1 MAEKKS
7 KGLFL
12 VIMVILS
19 CFFQLS
25 CSTSNGIENQNIQ
38 ADQLE
43 VKVMTFNIRYYG
55 AKDGP
60 DNWQY
65 RRQMVINVIKNNR
78 VDIIGFQEAHKLQ
91 VEQIQEQLDEFGVLA
106 TYRNGK
112 SNGPSNALF
121 YRKSRFIVDSW
132 DTFWFSDT
140 PEMPGSIGW
149 GNKSSR
155 FCTWARLIEKKSGK
169 CFYFFNTHLDH
180 RSQYS
185 RERSAIFV
193 TKMINLRKDKS
204 PFILT
209 GDMNAR
215 EDNRVIRFFK
225 GEELTLDNNRYGT
238 LVPVVD
244 TFRIKHGTECD
255 AGTFNGFGKYEKF
268 SKIDYVFV
276 QESTTILDAKVIK
289 YNENGHYPSDHCPV
303 TARIQF
309 H

>member
-91 VEQIQEQLDEFGVLA
+91 VEQIQEQHFGFQIHLKCRGQLDGEIRA
-106 TYRNGK
+106 
-112 SNGPSNALF
+112 A
-121 YRKSRFIVDSW
+121 D
-132 DTFWFSDT
+132 
-140 PEMPGSIGW
+140 
-149 GNKSSR
+149 
-155 FCTWARLIEKKSGK
+155 
-169 CFYFFNTHLDH
+169 
-180 RSQYS
+180 
-185 RERSAIFV
+185 FV
-193 TKMINLRKDKS
+193 HGRDLLRKRVENA
-204 PFILT
+204 FIFSIHTLT
-209 GDMNAR
+209 TVHSIPEN
-215 EDNRVIRFFK
+215 EV
-225 GEELTLDNNRYGT
+225 RY
-238 LVPVVD
+238 L
-244 TFRIKHGTECD
+244 
-255 AGTFNGFGKYEKF
+255 
-268 SKIDYVFV
+268 
-276 QESTTILDAKVIK
+276 
-289 YNENGHYPSDHCPV
+289 
-303 TARIQF
+303 
-309 H
+309 